1 MNIIITIPKTVDWK
15 DYRHELARAGS
26 GEVMNYKVAHFP
38 KKAKVGDR
46 CYVMHYGYIRGW
58 MKITG
63 FSEKS
68 FTCTTTGN
76 KMSGKFIERSG
87 KFHWIN
93 PIKHKGFQGFRYYE
107 EK

>member
-1 MNIIITIPKTVDWK
+1 MVSWK

-26 GEVMNYKVAHFP
+26 GEVMNFKVSHFP
-38 KKAKVGDR
+38 KNASVGNR
-46 CYVMHYGYIRGW
+46 CYVLHDGHIRGW

-68 FTCTTTGN
+68 FTCTITGN

-87 KFHWIN
+87 LFH
-93 PIKHKGFQGFRYYE
+93 PIRLIKAAGFQGFRYY
-107 EK
+107 KGK